1 METLLDNL
9 KTLAAL
15 LIIPAFIALGLI
27 IAY

>member
-1 METLLDNL
+1 METFIDNL

>member
-15 LIIPAFIALGLI
+15 LIIPAFISLGLI

>member
-1 METLLDNL
+1 MDNLVDNL